1 VEATKRPRPYSM
13 LAPVKSWKKTVVQ
26 EKAWRV
32 RSSKRSTRYSI
43 TVEMRARRQRTANT
57 QYPMRK
63 VTALP
68 R

>member
-1 VEATKRPRPYSM
+1 M
-13 LAPVKSWKKTVVQ
+13 LAPVKSWNSTVLH

-43 TVEMRARRQRTANT
+43 TVEMRARRQRTAKT
-57 QYPMRK
+57 QYPSRK
-63 VTALP
+63 VAALP